1 MLTHSKS
8 RVKMAARG
16 RLVIAGVLCVF
27 GVNAATPKFFP
38 DDPILIDVDTQD
50 ASKVAE
56 QDLSDPYDF
65 LENTFMNPA
74 DGSDIRAMNVNTL
87 DEVPDSSWWTNRI
100 LHPYDPAD
108 SRRPLTAEEIARGLT
123 AGSGPQE
130 GVWTIVGSKNEG
142 ITPGFRITDAA
153 GQLYFIKFD
162 PPTNP
167 EMATGA
173 EAVTTPLFHALG
185 YHVAENYLATL
196 RRENL
201 RIGPSATLYR
211 EFSGQET
218 PLTEEDIDTLLRK
231 VARNADGT
239 YRVIASKAVE
249 GKPLGPFRYYGMR
262 PDDPNDV
269 FAHEHRRELRGMR
282 VFAAWLNHD
291 DSRSIN
297 SGDFLIEQN
306 GRKIVR
312 HHLLD
317 FGSTLGS
324 GSTQAQKPRAGNE
337 YIWEARPTFLTMMT
351 LGFYVRPWIKVE
363 YPEFGAV
370 GRFEGAFF
378 QPQFWKPEYP
388 NPAFNNARPD
398 DLFWAA
404 RRVAA
409 FSDEAIRE
417 TVKNGRYSDKAA
429 ELYLGDV
436 IIVRR
441 DKVARYYLNVT
452 NPVIDFAIDN
462 GTMTFK
468 NASVDL
474 KFASAADHYRIAWAR
489 FDNNTGA
496 AQPAGDP
503 VTVNDT
509 KAAVPRELLNA
520 EYIRAIVTSHHPQQ
534 PNWAH
539 PVYVFFRKQG
549 EGWKAVGLERVVP
562 QKDS

>member
-1 MLTHSKS
+1 MHSRS
-8 RVKMAARG
+8 RRRPAT
-16 RLVIAGVLCVF
+16 LGVLAATGWLCTLSLD
-27 GVNAATPKFFP
+27 GATPKFFP
-38 DDPILIDVDTQD
+38 DDPITVDVDTQD
-50 ASKVAE
+50 ASAVAE

-74 DGSDIRAMNVNTL
+74 DGSDIRALNVNTV

-100 LHPYDPAD
+100 LH
-108 SRRPLTAEEIARGLT
+108 RPMSSEEIARGSMT
-123 AGSGPQE
+123 GTGPKD
-130 GVWTIVGSKNEG
+130 GIWTIVASKSEG
-142 ITPGFRITDAA
+142 LTPGLRITDST

-185 YHVAENYLATL
+185 YYVAENYIATL

-201 RIGPSATLYR
+201 RIGPTARLYR
-211 EFSGQET
+211 EFSGKET
-218 PLTEEDIDTLLRK
+218 PLTEQDLDALLTK
-231 VARNADGT
+231 VARNADGS

-249 GKPLGPFRYYGMR
+249 GKPLGPFRYYGTR
-262 PDDPNDV
+262 ADDPNDV

-297 SGDFLIEQN
+297 SQDALVERDSRRVLRHYLI
-306 GRKIVR
+306 
-312 HHLLD
+312 D

-337 YIWEARPTFLTMMT
+337 YIWEARPTFLTMVT

-363 YPEFGAV
+363 YPAFASV

-378 QPQFWKPEYP
+378 QPQYWKPEYP
-388 NPAFNNARPD
+388 NPAFDNARPD

-409 FSDEAIRE
+409 FSDESIRE
-417 TVKNGRYSDKAA
+417 AVKNGRYSDRAA

-441 DKVARYYLNVT
+441 DKVARYYLNIT
-452 NPVIDFAIDN
+452 NPVVDFAIEN
-462 GTMTFK
+462 GTMTFR

-474 KFASAADHYRIAWAR
+474 RFASPAEHYRIAWAR
-489 FDNNTGA
+489 FDNATGN
-496 AQPAGDP
+496 AQSAGDA
-503 VTVNDT
+503 VTVQET
-509 KAAVPRELLNA
+509 RAVVPPELMN
-520 EYIRAIVTSHHPQQ
+520 ETYIRAIVTSHHPQQ
-534 PNWAH
+534 PNWVH
-539 PVYVFFRKQG
+539 PVHVFFRKHNDRWQ
-549 EGWKAVGLERVVP
+549 AVGLERLVP
-562 QKDS
+562 AGSS